1 MNACRLSTLA
11 AAALAALALF
21 HALAPALHAQHG
33 PPGIVQSD
41 GSDAPLL
48 LEIGALLDDDP
59 AGDAALVRSV
69 VEAERRA
76 AAYREVELAVGD
88 RILAVNGRRVRGAEA
103 AMGAYEGIAV
113 GQPVEL
119 GIERQGAGAGSGVEA
134 QRRIVRFAKG
144 DPATLPRPQM
154 RMVRIERDP
163 NEEMDVMPALG
174 AVVRQRHA
182 KGSPVEVAAV
192 LPNGESIFR
201 EGDRIVA
208 LDGRPV
214 TELAAFGQRWDAIA
228 VGAKVTLV
236 LENAGERRT
245 ESFARRE
252 APEGQRI
259 IRQGAGQH

>member
-21 HALAPALHAQHG
+21 HALAPPAHAQHG
-33 PPGIVQSD
+33 RPGVVQSD

-48 LEIGALLDDDP
+48 LELGALLDDDP

-69 VEAERRA
+69 VETERRA

-119 GIERQGAGAGSGVEA
+119 GIERKGAGAEA

-163 NEEMDVMPALG
+163 NAEMDVMPALG
-174 AVVRQRHA
+174 AVVRQKHA
-182 KGSPVEVAAV
+182 EGSPVEVAAV

-201 EGDRIVA
+201 EGDRIVS
-208 LDGRPV
+208 LDGQPV
-214 TELAAFGQRWDAIA
+214 TELAAFGRRWDAIA

-236 LENAGERRT
+236 LENGGERRT

>member
-21 HALAPALHAQHG
+21 HTLAPALHAQHG
-33 PPGIVQSD
+33 SPGVMQSD
-41 GSDAPLL
+41 GSDAALL
-48 LEIGALLDDDP
+48 LELGALLDDHP
-59 AGDAALVRSV
+59 AGDAAV
-69 VEAERRA
+69 VLRVAEAERRA
-76 AAYREVELAVGD
+76 AAYREVELAEGD

-119 GIERQGAGAGSGVEA
+119 GIERQAAGGEP

-154 RMVRIERDP
+154 RMVRIAPDP
-163 NEEMDVMPALG
+163 NAEMDVMPALG
-174 AVVRQRHA
+174 AVVRQKHDE
-182 KGSPVEVAAV
+182 GSPVEVAAV

-208 LDGRPV
+208 LDGQPV
-214 TELAAFGQRWDAIA
+214 TELAAFGLRWDAIA

-236 LENAGERRT
+236 LENAGRRRT
-245 ESFARRE
+245 ETFARPE

-259 IRQGAGQH
+259 IRQGTGQH